1 MFLNY
6 FIILIILVIII
17 IVNISKYYFKYEF
30 LSTTKKSNKYIR
42 LCTQYYITKLKGRQT
57 ELDNTLIE
65 NINNNIIDEIVLF
78 IEKDYNFDNIKKKV
92 NNFNK
97 VKLVKINKR
106 LDYKTCFDYCNKY
119 TRDNI
124 INILANSDMYFNKS
138 LSNLHSMDLNNVFL
152 ALLRHNLP
160 KFDINI

>member
-1 MFLNY
+1 
-6 FIILIILVIII
+6 
-17 IVNISKYYFKYEF
+17 
-30 LSTTKKSNKYIR
+30 
-42 LCTQYYITKLKGRQT
+42 
-57 ELDNTLIE
+57 
-65 NINNNIIDEIVLF
+65 
-78 IEKDYNFDNIKKKV
+78 
-92 NNFNK
+92 NFNK

-160 KFDINI
+160 KFDINISDIQSQDVWIWSSTINISKKESNKDYFNREIELGLWGCDNRILKIIKDEGYIIKNPCKKIICIHNHSSDSREKNRKRLNGPYEYVRCK